1 MEQQS
6 ESPPPSQQR
15 ATATATK
22 GGTDAVDAIIDQWRV
37 ARPDLRTD
45 AMATFGRIYRLARIM
60 GDRIEKIYQEYGI
73 SRGEFDV
80 LATLRRAPAPH
91 TLSPREL
98 TAALMLTTGGMTG
111 RLDKLER
118 AGLVLRSPDPADRRG
133 LRITLTDAGRTVTDQ
148 AVAAGLVEQQRAL
161 SRLDDEQ
168 ARQLNELLRLLLIDI

>member
-1 MEQQS
+1 MEQSAQQQS
-6 ESPPPSQQR
+6 TQPST
-15 ATATATK
+15 TAK
-22 GGTDAVDAIIDQWRV
+22 DGTDAVDAIIEQWRV

-98 TAALMLTTGGMTG
+98 TTTLMLTTGGMTG

-118 AGLVLRSPDPADRRG
+118 GGLVLRSPDPADRRG
-133 LRITLTDAGRTVTDQ
+133 LRITLTDPGRTVVDQ

-161 SRLDDEQ
+161 ACLDDGQ
-168 ARQLNELLRLLLIDI
+168 TQQLNELLRLLLIDI